1 LAVLDVDDGSD
12 DELGLDRGSVGR
24 RARARDLA
32 ITARHLASPSEG
44 ILRVHHARQ
53 PDLFPQVIE
62 GDEPAPEIEER
73 LTVLGSFY
81 LAYRQAS
88 VARLGPGEGGV
99 PNPSLAM
106 LLSKLAGA
114 TET

>member
-1 LAVLDVDDGSD
+1 MSTMGAMMSSGSTAGASAVV
-12 DELGLDRGSVGR
+12 
-24 RARARDLA
+24 RAHE
-32 ITARHLASPSEG
+32 TSPS
-44 ILRVHHARQ
+44 LPVTSRALPRASCACTTQRQ

-62 GDEPAPEIEER
+62 GDEPAPESAER